1 MSIRSLVVVV
11 IGIICFVIIDQLITT
26 QITGTDSGSVLIQTL
41 LRIIVA
47 AAIIIGVV
55 KGIGG
60 KG

>member
-11 IGIICFVIIDQLITT
+11 IGIIAFVIIDQLITT
-26 QITGTDSGSVLIQTL
+26 QITGTDGGSQLIQTL